1 MGNKYAWLD
10 AYLLSKPGAMRDY
23 KPEWDWLRYLVA
35 GKQFAAIC
43 TPDEKYKPHGGR
55 TMVLLK
61 CDPMLAELYRQQ
73 YADVVPGFYSDKR
86 TWNSVYLDGAVP
98 EETLRAMC
106 DMSYALVFAKL
117 TKKVQQEIKLG
128 RNPL

>member
-1 MGNKYAWLD
+1 MKNNYEWLD
-10 AYLLSKPGAMRDY
+10 GYLLSKPGAVSEF
-23 KPEWDWLRYLVA
+23 KAEWGWLRYLVG
-35 GKQFAAIC
+35 GKQFVAVC
-43 TPDEKYKPHGGR
+43 TPGEAYKPHAGR

-61 CDPMLAELYRQQ
+61 CDPMLAELFRQQ

-106 DMSYALVFAKL
+106 DMSYELVFAKL
-117 TKKVQQEIKLG
+117 TKKAQREIKG
-128 RNPL
+128 K